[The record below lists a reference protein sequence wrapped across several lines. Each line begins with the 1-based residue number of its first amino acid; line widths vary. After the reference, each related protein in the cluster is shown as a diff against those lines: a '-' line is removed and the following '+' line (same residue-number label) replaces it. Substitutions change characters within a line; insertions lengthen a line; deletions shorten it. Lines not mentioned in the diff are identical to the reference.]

1 MQEEHQTNYGYKNMS
16 GEREVMEDSIKE
28 SGQDMHN
35 RLLKKIREEGE
46 SRSVYEL
53 GNPAMIAGTFD
64 YLRLESLINDLL
76 GKAAGINH
84 NFGVLIKLLTMQLLN
99 VPHQSLSDTSWF
111 MESIPGEVILG
122 KEVKPE
128 QAYRSN
134 IANLLDVIG
143 SLGTEKLFIS
153 LSRQVFDRLGIEPQQ
168 AQIESAGFYYSGYV
182 SEDDSCQLI
191 LNQRYGRENPE
202 LNHASNLVLVDS
214 IGRIPIGIING
225 ADSASRT
232 SSAFDKASSCL
243 PELRKKFP
251 NLQSVSRRQL
261 PARGCWRCCTGPEM
275 TVDCM
280 YLKDSSRIEVLL
292 FLMDTALL
300 VYAATEYL
308 ARKVMKEKNLSLTG
322 PERRVNSRPTGNFLL
337 SCISFLDTSLV
348 LDRYTGEWS
357 VVNINREFASILIA
371 LGHEWMKYFV
381 DTSYTC
387 MKRKGQS

>member
-28 SGQDMHN
+28 SGQDMLN

-76 GKAAGINH
+76 GKAAGNNH

-243 PELRKKFP
+243 R
-251 NLQSVSRRQL
+251 NSGR
-261 PARGCWRCCTGPEM
+261 
-275 TVDCM
+275 
-280 YLKDSSRIEVLL
+280 SSQ
-292 FLMDTALL
+292 
-300 VYAATEYL
+300 
-308 ARKVMKEKNLSLTG
+308 
-322 PERRVNSRPTGNFLL
+322 
-337 SCISFLDTSLV
+337 ISS
-348 LDRYTGEWS
+348 
-357 VVNINREFASILIA
+357 
-371 LGHEWMKYFV
+371 
-381 DTSYTC
+381 
-387 MKRKGQS
+387 Q